1 MSERTPTPLDPR
13 MVLRHIQD
21 GLLIVDTE
29 GNVLFT
35 NAVFREM
42 VGRPD
47 EDLVGF
53 RCCELGVGGFCK
65 DHCPVKDGQAFACA
79 EKATLNVRVDG
90 RDGKGRPG
98 AYCVVTSPV
107 RGDDGTILG
116 WIENFRGMDRAIDVI
131 RRAELGADEAT
142 RIVRALDA
150 NHWSVGRTA
159 AVLGMSRTTLWR
171 RMKHFGIDRT
181 G

>member
-1 MSERTPTPLDPR
+1 MPGPASPLDPR
-13 MVLRHIQD
+13 IVLRHIQD

-35 NAVFREM
+35 NAAFREM

-65 DHCPVKDGQAFACA
+65 DHCPVKDGETFACA
-79 EKATLNVRVDG
+79 GKATLNVRVDG
-90 RDGKGRPG
+90 VDGKGRPG

-116 WIENFRGMDRAIDVI
+116 WFENFREMDRAIDVI
-131 RRAELGADEAT
+131 RRAEPEADAAA
-142 RIVRALDA
+142 RIVRSLEA
-150 NHWSVGRTA
+150 NHWSVSRA
-159 AVLGMSRTTLWR
+159 AGDLGMSRTTLWR
-171 RMKHFGIDRT
+171 RMKRFGIDRK